1 MFLVIPA
8 VDVRRGRCVRLFR
21 GSADEETVFGE
32 DPVEAACKWESEG
45 AKLLHVVDLDGAFT
59 GQPENF
65 NVIKRIIRS
74 VTIPVEVG
82 GGIRESITAQRYLD
96 AGAERI
102 VVGTR
107 ALTDPKWLRSII
119 QKMGEKIVVGVDA
132 RRGKAATS
140 GWTEYTAMSAVEA
153 VRFLCEKGVKR
164 IIYTDISR
172 DGTMSGPNFA
182 QIERV
187 ARSSKAPVIAS
198 GGVGSIEDV
207 IKISKLEPLG
217 VEGVII
223 GMALYKG
230 AVDLREAI
238 RVAERSAGQGS

>member
-1 MFLVIPA
+1 LFVVIPA

-21 GSADEETVFGE
+21 GSADEEVIFAE

-65 NVIKRIIRS
+65 GVIKRIIES
-74 VTIPVEVG
+74 VSIPVEVG
-82 GGIRESITAQRYLD
+82 GGIRESITAQRYLE
-96 AGAERI
+96 AGADRI

-107 ALTDPKWLRSII
+107 ALTDPKWLRSVVK
-119 QKMGEKIVVGVDA
+119 KMGDSIVVGVDA
-132 RRGKAATS
+132 RKGKAATS
-140 GWTEYTAMSAVEA
+140 GWTEYTAMSTAEA
-153 VRFLCEKGVKR
+153 IRFLCENGVRR

-172 DGTMSGPNFA
+172 DGTMSGPNFS

-187 ARSSKAPVIAS
+187 AKISTVPVIVS
-198 GGVGSIEDV
+198 GGIGSLEDV
-207 IKISKLEPLG
+207 IRISRLEPVG
-217 VEGVII
+217 VEGVIV

-230 AVDLREAI
+230 AIDLREAI
-238 RVAERSAGQGS
+238 RVTEKRDR

>member
-1 MFLVIPA
+1 M
-8 VDVRRGRCVRLFR
+8 RLFR
-21 GSADEETVFGE
+21 GSTEIETVFDE

-45 AKLLHVVDLDGAFT
+45 AKFLHVVDLDGAFT

-65 NVIKRIIRS
+65 NVIKRVIKS
-74 VTIPVEVG
+74 VKIPVEVG
-82 GGIRESITAQRYLD
+82 GGIRESITAQRYLEV
-96 AGAERI
+96 GAERI
-102 VVGTR
+102 VLGTR

-119 QKMGEKIVVGVDA
+119 QKMGERIVVGVDA
-132 RRGKAATS
+132 RRGKATTS
-140 GWTEYTAMSAVEA
+140 GWTEYTTFSVVEA

-172 DGTMSGPNFA
+172 DGTLSGPNFA
-182 QIERV
+182 QIEKV
-187 ARSSKAPVIAS
+187 ARASRVPVIAS
-198 GGVGSIEDV
+198 GGVGSVEDV

-230 AVDLREAI
+230 AVDLKEAI
-238 RVAERSAGQGS
+238 RRVENGSEQNI